1 MEFDNRNHRKAD
13 IVKDIIFFF
22 LTTAFAFGYFML
34 VLLIISF
41 VTTSFL
47 HFTIEGI
54 TIASAVGTAGV
65 AIYYIA
71 KKIKQYRKNR

>member
-1 MEFDNRNHRKAD
+1 MEFENRNNKKAD

-22 LTTAFAFGYFML
+22 LTTAFAFAYFML

-41 VTTSFL
+41 ITTSFL

-54 TIASAVGTAGV
+54 FIASIVGTICADVG
-65 AIYYIA
+65 YIV
-71 KKIKQYRKNR
+71 KKVKKYRRP